1 MRDRVQKLW
10 ATGKSS
16 GWAAFDRKQRQKQ
29 CCEPDLPTEPY
40 PHISGVVNSVLPLKG
55 SERISNPPGKS
66 FSRAVQTPAFSS
78 LVLSN
83 YETSSKGLMG
93 SKSEGTGVIAKE
105 VNLTPNLTPNL
116 EKLKAVHSWADANL
130 IEDILGA
137 VNNDFDQAA
146 VLLESMAATSS
157 SEGIETINLR
167 GQRSSS
173 EDSIP
178 NKKSVQELTAFENK
192 SDLREMKS
200 GLEDPIGSNQTGE
213 ASEGA
218 HIEAML
224 SGSSTH
230 SKSDP
235 LVFPPI
241 EPEWEEDDVYLTHRK
256 DALKAIRSAAQHSR
270 ASSNAYLRGDHFS
283 AKQLSQKAQG
293 EWEAANVLNAKA
305 AAEILSIR
313 NSEVDVWKLDLHG
326 LHASEA
332 VHALQEHLRRIETN
346 VPFKSPSPCRT
357 VEPEAGG
364 EQSNAVG
371 IMKTQKK
378 QAWQGPRV
386 LQVITGTG
394 KHSRGEA
401 ALPSAI
407 RSFLIESGYRFDEA
421 RPGVIAV
428 RPKFRYT

>member
-10 ATGKSS
+10 ASGKSS
-16 GWAAFDRKQRQKQ
+16 GWAAFDHKQRQKQ
-29 CCEPDLPTEPY
+29 CLEPDLPTEPY
-40 PHISGVVNSVLPLKG
+40 PHISGVVNSVRPLKG
-55 SERISNPPGKS
+55 SEHISRALGKS
-66 FSRAVQTPAFSS
+66 FSRAVQTPAFPS
-78 LVLSN
+78 LILSN

-93 SKSEGTGVIAKE
+93 SNSEGTGVIAKE
-105 VNLTPNLTPNL
+105 VNRTPNL
-116 EKLKAVHSWADANL
+116 EKLKEVHSWADANL

-137 VNNDFDQAA
+137 VNNDFDQASI
-146 VLLESMAATSS
+146 LLETMAATSS
-157 SEGIETINLR
+157 SEGVETIDLS
-167 GQRSSS
+167 GQRSPA
-173 EDSIP
+173 EDSVL
-178 NKKSVQELTAFENK
+178 NKKAVQEFAALENK
-192 SDLREMKS
+192 SNLREMKS
-200 GLEDPIGSNQTGE
+200 VLEDCVDSNKTGE
-213 ASEGA
+213 ASEEA
-218 HIEAML
+218 RIEAML

-230 SKSDP
+230 SNSVPHP
-235 LVFPPI
+235 LVFAPI

-256 DALKAIRSAAQHSR
+256 HALKAIRSAAQHSR
-270 ASSNAYLRGDHFS
+270 AASNAYLRGDHFS

-293 EWEAANVLNAKA
+293 DWEVANMLNEKA

-332 VHALQEHLRRIETN
+332 VRALQEHLRRIETN
-346 VPFKSPSPCRT
+346 VPFNSPAPCRM
-357 VEPEAGG
+357 VEPEAGL
-364 EQSNAVG
+364 ELSNSVG
-371 IMKTQKK
+371 TMKTQKK
-378 QAWQGPRV
+378 QAWQGPRM

-407 RSFLIESGYRFDEA
+407 RSFLIENGYWFDEA